1 MYANIV
7 FLHQGHCNETEN
19 IQNSEGIDATKHS
32 KTSASRTLK
41 QMEMNT
47 SILQLKLM
55 KGLMQV
61 HWLIADSRETRRVV
75 I

>member
-7 FLHQGHCNETEN
+7 FVHQGHCNETEN
-19 IQNSEGIDATKHS
+19 IQNSNSEGIDATKHS

-47 SILQLKLM
+47 SILQLKLT

-61 HWLIADSRETRRVV
+61 H
-75 I
+75 